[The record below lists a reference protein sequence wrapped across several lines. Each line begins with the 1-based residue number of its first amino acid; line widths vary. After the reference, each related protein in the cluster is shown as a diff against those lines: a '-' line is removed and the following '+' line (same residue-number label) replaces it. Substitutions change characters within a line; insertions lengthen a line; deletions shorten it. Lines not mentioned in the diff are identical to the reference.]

1 MAFTKEEEKR
11 LNDVHAQIQK
21 NINSRLDGFRFREVD
36 ASTFDGD
43 AGKHDD
49 KQISFVQR
57 DENTIEMYMGDT
69 KIGSSGSG
77 GSKKAVMFANLSW
90 GWDYKG
96 SSEYTQTTTQYGT
109 TQKSTIKPRKVD
121 TSAVDNFEIVPIL
134 GFNPVYKPD
143 GEHYETRYFNAIWLK
158 NNVSLTPG
166 YDLELPYDSGD
177 TEYTLKPWHRCAYD
191 TIGLYRWSNL
201 SSQSNL
207 ITWTLMPGI
216 VIPGTP
222 IGLYGDTN
230 QQPYDLRGLDYFYN
244 VGFYQFTYKPIILVQ
259 EYTESNGAYSRIR
272 SRWYDMCFHS
282 SGKAFNDG
290 AQMPDFKT
298 VKQHNSTPSDSKFRY
313 MNYTRTA
320 NSNSQNANYHKEC
333 GVCGLC
339 LVLYKDSLKDGI
351 TYQPDFPEG
360 FKYYPAAGFKFG
372 IGVLYEDTTESITYN
387 GSGNF
392 TLWYKNNAK
401 KTKLR
406 LLSESSDLNS
416 RLGIKYATNSGNVTS
431 YCLPAPYHY
440 VGDVQYPATAESQ
453 RYLESLYILG
463 QGRAAN
469 ES

>member
-1 MAFTKEEEKR
+1 MAEKDTKKQVDAIHTQVQR
-11 LNDVHAQIQK
+11 
-21 NINSRLDGFRFREVD
+21 NINSRLAGLRFRDMSQADFD
-36 ASTFDGD
+36 ASVP
-43 AGKHDD
+43 HDD
-49 KQISFVQR
+49 DQVTFVQV
-57 DENTIEMYMGDT
+57 DEDTIDMYKGDT

-143 GEHYETRYFNAIWLK
+143 GEHYESRYFNAIWLK
-158 NNVSLTPG
+158 DDVSLNPG

-191 TIGLYRWSNL
+191 TIGLFRWCNL

-207 ITWTLMPGI
+207 ITWTIMPGR
-216 VIPGTP
+216 VIPETP
-222 IGLYGDTN
+222 IGLSGDTD
-230 QQPYDLRGLDYFYN
+230 QQPASLRGLDYFYN
-244 VGFYQFTYKPIILVQ
+244 VGFYQFDVKPMILVQ
-259 EYTESNGAYSRIR
+259 EYTESNGVYSRLR
-272 SRWYDMCFHS
+272 GRWYDSCSFNSLTYLNAGAAMPNFS
-282 SGKAFNDG
+282 S
-290 AQMPDFKT
+290 
-298 VKQHNSTPSDSKFRY
+298 VKQHNSTPDDSKFRY

-320 NSNSQNANYHKEC
+320 NANSQNSNYHKEF

-360 FKYYPAAGFKFG
+360 SKYHPAAGFKFG
-372 IGVLYEDTTESITYN
+372 IGVLYEDTTEYIEHS
-387 GSGNF
+387 GSSF

-406 LLSESSDLNS
+406 LLREASDTNS
-416 RLGIKYATNSGNVTS
+416 RLGIKYATNSGNATS
-431 YCLPAPYHY
+431 YCLPAPYHS
-440 VGDVQYPATAESQ
+440 VGGVEYPPTEESQ